1 MYSVEVLNRRV
12 AGVQMEFVQ
21 LDAGL
26 SMTVPA
32 AVSGLRSRARAG
44 WICIFLLVF
53 CVAACAADSAL
64 FGKLVKEGLA
74 LHEQADYA
82 HSIPVLQR
90 AVRLEPRNYMANL
103 LLGVDLLRSG
113 KVADAMVH
121 LEIAVAANPKES
133 SAAEALAMAATEA
146 GDFAKAAE
154 VLQAAAERSDKR
166 GKPVQT
172 LAGFYLERFRVL
184 GNRLRSSKSGEG
196 VALRVEA
203 ASHAEGGAARA
214 SLLQQAAQAN
224 PDQRGIWGELGVAQL
239 ELRNRAGVEASL
251 SEAQKRDPDG
261 AETLQLEA
269 LLAAVEGK
277 WSEAEMLLHSV
288 GRRSAAQLQRV
299 LVAWPRVLVPGNEVQ
314 GAVWDCL
321 RNPATACKLTA
332 APPETAHGLGAGA
345 LFAQGRW
352 EQLEA
357 LPHAANWGKPEWLW
371 RGVALAETGNC
382 PSAIP
387 ALERGLGAGDERY
400 GLFWLEICYAGEAEH
415 AAAMLND
422 AGDKAAFLQLR
433 GDVFLQLNRN
443 ADQAEEQYAEAL
455 KLRPNDPQ
463 LLERS
468 AEALIALSQ
477 MDEARKLALA
487 ALAIDPQQDD
497 ALRTLAEIEIK
508 QRNYKEVIAP
518 LKQLSVLHPG
528 DPWPRVE
535 LGRAYAQLD
544 QPEQA
549 LRYLEPALASGY
561 LDQKGGLHA
570 ILSRVL
576 RRVGR
581 EEEAKQAAREAAR
594 LADAAQ
600 EKGQG
605 EVHEQ

>member
-1 MYSVEVLNRRV
+1 VQTVRSKGNAERLMIVLVLAPESRGSACSWYLSV
-12 AGVQMEFVQ
+12 
-21 LDAGL
+21 
-26 SMTVPA
+26 
-32 AVSGLRSRARAG
+32 
-44 WICIFLLVF
+44 FLLLF
-53 CVAACAADSAL
+53 CVAASAADSAQ
-64 FGKLVKEGLA
+64 FDKLVKEGLA
-74 LHEQADYA
+74 FHERADYT

-90 AVRLEPRNYMANL
+90 AVRLEPRSYMANL

-133 SAAEALAMAATEA
+133 SAAEALAMAATEV
-146 GDFAKAAE
+146 GNFAKAAE
-154 VLQAAAERSDKR
+154 VLQVAAERSGRR
-166 GKPVQT
+166 GKPVRA

-184 GNRLRSSKSGEG
+184 GDRLRSSKSGEG
-196 VALRVEA
+196 IALRVEA

-214 SLLQQAAQAN
+214 SLLLQSAQAN

-239 ELRNRAGVEASL
+239 KLRNRAAVEASL
-251 SEAQKRDPDG
+251 GEAQKRDPDG

-269 LLAAVEGK
+269 LLAAVEGR
-277 WSEAEMLLHSV
+277 WSEAEGLLQKLDA
-288 GRRSAAQLQRV
+288 RSSAQLQRV
-299 LVAWPRVLVPGNEVQ
+299 LVNWPSALVPEKDVK

-321 RNPATACKLTA
+321 RNRAMACKLTA
-332 APPETAHGLGAGA
+332 TPPQTAQGLEAETLY
-345 LFAQGRW
+345 AQGRW

-357 LPHAANWGKPEWLW
+357 LPRTASWGKPEWLW

-387 ALERGLGAGDERY
+387 ALEQGAGGGDEGY
-400 GLFWLEICYAGEAEH
+400 GLFWLEICYASEAEH
-415 AAAMLND
+415 AAGMLND
-422 AGDKAAFLQLR
+422 AGDKAAFHQLR
-433 GDVFLQLNRN
+433 GDVFLQLNQN
-443 ADQAEEQYAEAL
+443 ADKAEEQYTEAL

-468 AEALIALSQ
+468 AEALMALSQ
-477 MDEARKLALA
+477 MDEARRLALA

-508 QRNYKEVIAP
+508 QRNYKEAIAQ
-518 LKQLSVLHPG
+518 LKQLAVLHPG

-561 LDQKGGLHA
+561 PDQKGGLHA

-581 EEEAKQAAREAAR
+581 EEEAKQAAKEAAK

-600 EKGQG
+600 ENGSG

>member
-1 MYSVEVLNRRV
+1 MERSKENAEPLMIVPVL
-12 AGVQMEFVQ
+12 APE
-21 LDAGL
+21 
-26 SMTVPA
+26 S
-32 AVSGLRSRARAG
+32 SGSACSWYL
-44 WICIFLLVF
+44 CVFLLLF
-53 CVAACAADSAL
+53 CAAASAADSAQ
-64 FGKLVKEGLA
+64 FDRLVKEGLA
-74 LHEQADYA
+74 FHERADYV
-82 HSIPVLQR
+82 HSIPILQR
-90 AVRLEPRNYMANL
+90 AVHLEPRSYMANL

-154 VLQAAAERSDKR
+154 VLQAAAERSGRR
-166 GKPVQT
+166 GKPVQA

-184 GNRLRSSKSGEG
+184 GDGLRRSKSGEG

-251 SEAQKRDPDG
+251 GEAQKRDPDG

-269 LLAAVEGK
+269 LLAAVEGR
-277 WSEAEMLLHSV
+277 WIEAEGLLQKV
-288 GRRSAAQLQRV
+288 DARSAAQLQRV
-299 LVAWPRVLVPGNEVQ
+299 LVNWPSALVPEKDVK

-321 RNPATACKLTA
+321 RNRATACKLTA
-332 APPETAHGLGAGA
+332 APPQTAHGMEAETLY
-345 LFAQGRW
+345 AQGRW

-357 LPHAANWGKPEWLW
+357 LPHAASWGKPEWLW

-382 PSAIP
+382 PGAIP
-387 ALERGLGAGDERY
+387 ALEQGIGGGDESY
-400 GLFWLEICYAGEAEH
+400 GLFWLEICYANEAEH
-415 AAAMLND
+415 AAGMLND
-422 AGDKAAFLQLR
+422 AGDRPAFHQLR

-443 ADQAEEQYAEAL
+443 ADKAEEQYAEAL

-468 AEALIALSQ
+468 AKALMALSQ
-477 MDEARKLALA
+477 TDEARRLALA
-487 ALAIDPQQDD
+487 ALAIDPQQEE
-497 ALRTLAEIEIK
+497 ALRTLAEIEIG
-508 QRNYKEVIAP
+508 QRNYKEAIAP
-518 LKQLSVLHPG
+518 LKQLAVLHPG

-561 LDQKGGLHA
+561 PDQKGGLHA

-581 EEEAKQAAREAAR
+581 EEEAKQAAAEAAR

-600 EKGQG
+600 EIGPG
-605 EVHEQ
+605 EGHEQQ

>member
-1 MYSVEVLNRRV
+1 MIVLVLAPESRGSACSWYLSV
-12 AGVQMEFVQ
+12 
-21 LDAGL
+21 
-26 SMTVPA
+26 
-32 AVSGLRSRARAG
+32 
-44 WICIFLLVF
+44 FLLLF
-53 CVAACAADSAL
+53 CVAASAADSAQ
-64 FGKLVKEGLA
+64 FDKLVKEGLA
-74 LHEQADYA
+74 FHERADNT

-90 AVRLEPRNYMANL
+90 AVRLEPRSYMANL

-133 SAAEALAMAATEA
+133 SAAEALAMAVTEV
-146 GDFAKAAE
+146 GNFAKAAE
-154 VLQAAAERSDKR
+154 VLQVAAERSGRR
-166 GKPVQT
+166 GKPVRA

-184 GNRLRSSKSGEG
+184 GDRLRSSKSGEG
-196 VALRVEA
+196 IALRVEA

-214 SLLQQAAQAN
+214 SLLLQSAQAN

-239 ELRNRAGVEASL
+239 KLRNRAAVEASL
-251 SEAQKRDPDG
+251 GEAQKRDPDG

-269 LLAAVEGK
+269 LLAAVEGR
-277 WSEAEMLLHSV
+277 WSEAEGLLQKLDA
-288 GRRSAAQLQRV
+288 RSSAQLQRV
-299 LVAWPRVLVPGNEVQ
+299 LVNWPSALVPEKDVK
-314 GAVWDCL
+314 GAAWDCL
-321 RNPATACKLTA
+321 RNRATVCKLTTVPPQA
-332 APPETAHGLGAGA
+332 ADGPGAKA
-345 LFAQGRW
+345 LYAQGRW

-357 LPHAANWGKPEWLW
+357 LPRTASWGKSEWLW

-400 GLFWLEICYAGEAEH
+400 GLFWLEICYASEAEH

-422 AGDKAAFLQLR
+422 AGDKAAFHQLR
-433 GDVFLQLNRN
+433 GDVLLNLNRN
-443 ADQAEEQYAEAL
+443 AAQAKEQYAEAL
-455 KLRPNDPQ
+455 KFRPNDPQ

-468 AEALIALSQ
+468 AEALMALSQ
-477 MDEARKLALA
+477 MDEARRLALA

-508 QRNYKEVIAP
+508 QRNYKEAVAP
-518 LKQLSVLHPG
+518 LKQLAVLHPG

-561 LDQKGGLHA
+561 PDPKGGLHA

-581 EEEAKQAAREAAR
+581 EEEAKQAAKEAAR

-600 EKGQG
+600 EMGPG
-605 EVHEQ
+605 EGHEQQ

>member
-1 MYSVEVLNRRV
+1 MERSKENAEPLMIAPVL
-12 AGVQMEFVQ
+12 A
-21 LDAGL
+21 
-26 SMTVPA
+26 
-32 AVSGLRSRARAG
+32 SGLRRSARCWYLCA
-44 WICIFLLVF
+44 FLLLI
-53 CVAACAADSAL
+53 CAAANAADSAQ
-64 FGKLVKEGLA
+64 FDKLVKEGLA
-74 LHEQADYA
+74 LHEHADYA

-90 AVRLEPRNYMANL
+90 AVRLEPRSYIANL
-103 LLGVDLLRSG
+103 LLGVDLLRCG
-113 KVADAMVH
+113 RVADAMVH

-133 SAAEALAMAATEA
+133 DAAEALAMAATEA
-146 GDFAKAAE
+146 GDFAKAVE
-154 VLQAAAERSDKR
+154 VLQASAERSGRR
-166 GKPVQT
+166 GKPVQK
-172 LAGFYLERFRVL
+172 LAGFYLERFRII
-184 GNRLRSSKSGEG
+184 GNRLRSSKRGEG

-203 ASHAEGGAARA
+203 ANHAEGSAERA

-251 SEAQKRDPDG
+251 GEAQKRDPDG

-269 LLAAVEGK
+269 LLAAVEGR
-277 WSEAEMLLHSV
+277 WSEAEKLLLSV
-288 GRRSAAQLQRV
+288 DGRSAAQLQRT
-299 LVAWPRVLVPGNEVQ
+299 LVAWPRVLVPGNEVK

-321 RNPATACKLTA
+321 RSPATVCKLTA
-332 APPETAHGLGAGA
+332 APPETAHELRAGA
-345 LFAQGRW
+345 LFDQGRW
-352 EQLEA
+352 ERLRD
-357 LPHAANWGKPEWLW
+357 LPRAASWGKPEWLW

-382 PSAIP
+382 PGALP
-387 ALERGLGAGDERY
+387 ALERGLETGDESY
-400 GLFWLEICYAGEAEH
+400 GHFWLEICYAGEAEH
-415 AAAMLND
+415 AAGMLND
-422 AGDKAAFLQLR
+422 AGDKAAFHQLQ

-443 ADQAEEQYAEAL
+443 AEKAQEQYAEAL
-455 KLRPNDPQ
+455 KLHPNDPQ

-468 AEALIALSQ
+468 AEALFALSQ

-508 QRNYKEVIAP
+508 QRNYKEAITP

-544 QPEQA
+544 EPEEA

-561 LDQKGGLHA
+561 PDQKGGLHA
-570 ILSRVL
+570 ILARAL

-581 EEEAKQAAREAAR
+581 EEDAKQAAREAGS

>member
-1 MYSVEVLNRRV
+1 MDYCPK
-12 AGVQMEFVQ
+12 
-21 LDAGL
+21 DAGR
-26 SMTVPA
+26 SMTVA
-32 AVSGLRSRARAG
+32 AAKSGFRSRARAG
-44 WICIFLLVF
+44 
-53 CVAACAADSAL
+53 CVCFFFVVLYTAAHAADSAS
-64 FGKLVKEGLA
+64 FNKLVKEGLA
-74 LHEQADYA
+74 FHERADYA
-82 HSIPVLQR
+82 HSIPILQR
-90 AVRLEPRNYMANL
+90 AVRLEPRSYMANL

-146 GDFAKAAE
+146 GDFARAAE
-154 VLQAAAERSDKR
+154 VLQASVEASGRR
-166 GKPVQT
+166 GKPVQA
-172 LAGFYLERFRVL
+172 LAGFYLERFRIL

-239 ELRNRAGVEASL
+239 ELRNRVGVEASL
-251 SEAQKRDPDG
+251 GEAQKRDPDG

-269 LLAAVEGK
+269 LLAAVEGR
-277 WSEAEMLLHSV
+277 WSEAEGLLQKLDA
-288 GRRSAAQLQRV
+288 RSSAQLQRV
-299 LVAWPRVLVPGNEVQ
+299 LVNWPSALVPEKDVK

-321 RNPATACKLTA
+321 RDRATVCKLTA
-332 APPETAHGLGAGA
+332 TPPQT
-345 LFAQGRW
+345 AQGLEAETLYAQGHW
-352 EQLEA
+352 EQLAA
-357 LPHAANWGKPEWLW
+357 LPHAASWGKPEWLW

-382 PSAIP
+382 SSAIP

-422 AGDKAAFLQLR
+422 AGDKAAFHQLR
-433 GDVFLQLNRN
+433 GDVLLNLNRN
-443 ADQAEEQYAEAL
+443 AAQAKEQYAEAL
-455 KLRPNDPQ
+455 KFRPNDPQ

-487 ALAIDPQQDD
+487 ALAIDPQQED
-497 ALRTLAEIEIK
+497 ALRSLAEIEIK
-508 QRNYKEVIAP
+508 QRNYKEAIVP
-518 LKQLSVLHPG
+518 LKQLAVLHPG

-544 QPEQA
+544 EPEQA
-549 LRYLEPALASGY
+549 LHYLEPALASGY
-561 LDQKGGLHA
+561 PDQKGGLHA
-570 ILSRVL
+570 VLSRVL

-581 EEEAKQAAREAAR
+581 EEEAKQAAKEAAK

-600 EKGQG
+600 ENGSG

>member
-1 MYSVEVLNRRV
+1 M
-12 AGVQMEFVQ
+12 QMERSKKNAEP
-21 LDAGL
+21 L
-26 SMTVPA
+26 MIVPVLA
-32 AVSGLRSRARAG
+32 PGSKGGGCRWYLCA
-44 WICIFLLVF
+44 FLLLF
-53 CVAACAADSAL
+53 CAGANAADSAQ
-64 FGKLVKEGLA
+64 FDRLVKEGLA

-90 AVRLEPRNYMANL
+90 AVRLAPRNYMANL

-113 KVADAMVH
+113 KVANAMVH

-133 SAAEALAMAATEA
+133 GAAEALAMAATEA

-154 VLQAAAERSDKR
+154 VLQASVERSGKR
-166 GKPVQT
+166 GRPVQT
-172 LAGFYLERFRVL
+172 LAGFYLERFRVI
-184 GNRLRSSKSGEG
+184 GNRLRSTKSGEG
-196 VALRVEA
+196 IALRVEA

-251 SEAQKRDPDG
+251 GEAQKRDSDG

-277 WSEAEMLLHSV
+277 WSKAEELLHFV
-288 GRRSAAQLQRV
+288 GERSAAQLQRM

-321 RNPATACKLTA
+321 RSPATECKMTA
-332 APPETAHGLGAGA
+332 EQPQRVHGVGAGA

-357 LPHAANWGKPEWLW
+357 LPHAASWKKPEWLW

-415 AAAMLND
+415 AAGMLID
-422 AGDKAAFLQLR
+422 AGDKAAFHQLK

-443 ADQAEEQYAEAL
+443 ADKAEEQYAEAL

-468 AEALIALSQ
+468 AKALTALSQ
-477 MDEARKLALA
+477 MDEARKLVLT

-497 ALRTLAEIEIK
+497 ALRTLAEIEMK
-508 QRNYKEVIAP
+508 QRNYKEAIAP

-544 QPEQA
+544 EPEQA
-549 LRYLEPALASGY
+549 LHYLEPELASGY
-561 LDQKGGLHA
+561 PDQKGGLHA
-570 ILSRVL
+570 ILSRAL
-576 RRVGR
+576 RQVGR
-581 EEEAKQAAREAAR
+581 EADAKQAAREAAR

-600 EKGQG
+600 EEGQG
-605 EVHEQ
+605 EVHVE

>member
-1 MYSVEVLNRRV
+1 
-12 AGVQMEFVQ
+12 
-21 LDAGL
+21 
-26 SMTVPA
+26 
-32 AVSGLRSRARAG
+32 
-44 WICIFLLVF
+44 
-53 CVAACAADSAL
+53 
-64 FGKLVKEGLA
+64 
-74 LHEQADYA
+74 
-82 HSIPVLQR
+82 
-90 AVRLEPRNYMANL
+90 
-103 LLGVDLLRSG
+103 
-113 KVADAMVH
+113 MVH

-133 SAAEALAMAATEA
+133 GAAEALAMAATKA

-154 VLQAAAERSDKR
+154 VLQAAVELSGKR
-166 GKPVQT
+166 GRPVQT
-172 LAGFYLERFRVL
+172 LAGFYLERFRVI
-184 GNRLRSSKSGEG
+184 GNRLRSTKSGEG
-196 VALRVEA
+196 IALRVEA

-214 SLLQQAAQAN
+214 SLLQQSAQAN

-251 SEAQKRDPDG
+251 GEAQKRDFDG

-277 WSEAEMLLHSV
+277 WSKAEELLYFV
-288 GRRSAAQLQRV
+288 GERSAAQLQRM

-321 RNPATACKLTA
+321 RSPATECKMPA
-332 APPETAHGLGAGA
+332 EQPQTAHDLGAGA

-357 LPHAANWGKPEWLW
+357 LPHAASWGKPEWLW

-387 ALERGLGAGDERY
+387 ALERGLGAGDEKY
-400 GLFWLEICYAGEAEH
+400 GLFWLEICYGGEAEH
-415 AAAMLND
+415 AAGMLID
-422 AGDKAAFLQLR
+422 AGDKVAFHQLQ

-443 ADQAEEQYAEAL
+443 ADKAEEQYAEAL

-477 MDEARKLALA
+477 MDKARKLVLT

-497 ALRTLAEIEIK
+497 ALRTLAEIEIN
-508 QRNYKEVIAP
+508 QRNYKEAIAP

-544 QPEQA
+544 EPEQA
-549 LRYLEPALASGY
+549 LHYLEPELASGY
-561 LDQKGGLHA
+561 PDQKGGLHA

-576 RRVGR
+576 RQVGR
-581 EEEAKQAAREAAR
+581 EADAKQAAQKAAR

-600 EKGQG
+600 EEGQG
-605 EVHEQ
+605 EVHVE

>member
-1 MYSVEVLNRRV
+1 MQMGRSKENAEPLMSIPVLAPGSRGSVC
-12 AGVQMEFVQ
+12 
-21 LDAGL
+21 
-26 SMTVPA
+26 
-32 AVSGLRSRARAG
+32 G
-44 WICIFLLVF
+44 WYLCAFLLLF
-53 CVAACAADSAL
+53 CAAANAADSVQ
-64 FGKLVKEGLA
+64 FDKLVKEGLA
-74 LHEQADYA
+74 LHEKADYA

-90 AVRLEPRNYMANL
+90 AVRLEPRDYMANL

-113 KVADAMVH
+113 KVADAIVH
-121 LEIAVAANPKES
+121 LEIAVAANPKEG
-133 SAAEALAMAATEA
+133 SAAEALAMVATEA
-146 GDFAKAAE
+146 GDFAKATE
-154 VLQAAAERSDKR
+154 VLQAAAERSGRR

-172 LAGFYLERFRVL
+172 LAGFYLERFRIL

-214 SLLQQAAQAN
+214 SLLEQAAQAN

-239 ELRNRAGVEASL
+239 ELRNRAGVEASMG
-251 SEAQKRDPDG
+251 EAQKREPDG

-269 LLAAVEGK
+269 LLAAVEGR
-277 WSEAEMLLHSV
+277 WSEAEKLLHSV
-288 GRRSAAQLQRV
+288 GGRSAAQLQRV

-321 RNPATACKLTA
+321 RNPTTTCKLTA
-332 APPETAHGLGAGA
+332 APPETVRGLGAGA
-345 LFAQGRW
+345 LYTQGRW
-352 EQLEA
+352 EQLGA
-357 LPHAANWGKPEWLW
+357 LPRAASWGKPEWLW

-387 ALERGLGAGDERY
+387 ALERGLEAEDESY
-400 GLFWLEICYAGEAEH
+400 GYFWLEICYAGEAEH
-415 AAAMLND
+415 AAGMLND
-422 AGDKAAFLQLR
+422 AGDKAAFHQLQ

-443 ADQAEEQYAEAL
+443 ADKAQEQYAEAL

-477 MDEARKLALA
+477 MDEARKLVLA

-508 QRNYKEVIAP
+508 QRNYKEAITP

-535 LGRAYAQLD
+535 LGRAYAQLN

-549 LRYLEPALASGY
+549 LHYLEPALASGY
-561 LDQKGGLHA
+561 PDQKGGLHA
-570 ILSRVL
+570 ILSREL

-600 EKGQG
+600 EKGSG
-605 EVHEQ
+605 EVHEQQ